1 MSIIL
6 EGQQYGYRILNCCA
20 TCSFSVPEMIA
31 GICNTRCAL
40 HKRDVAPYGICDDH
54 IPREVD

>member
-20 TCSFSVPEMIA
+20 TCLHCVVLHIA
-31 GICNTRCAL
+31 DTRIPHCYL
-40 HKRDVAPYGICDDH
+40 HKRDVAQYGICDDH
-54 IPREVD
+54 IPGEVD